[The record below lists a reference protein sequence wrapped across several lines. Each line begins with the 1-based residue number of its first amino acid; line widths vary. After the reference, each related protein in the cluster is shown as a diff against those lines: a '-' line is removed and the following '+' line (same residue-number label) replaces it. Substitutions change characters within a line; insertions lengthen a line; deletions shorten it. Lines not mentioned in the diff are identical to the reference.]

1 MSKLDKCYE
10 LLKENDEVTMIVDY
24 KLAEELYD
32 VIEGTIRDE
41 NNKWI
46 MEYVDEWKHENVI
59 IDIYNQLDSSETM
72 VVEKIQYEGK
82 SLYNIESLYR
92 EDKQIGLGVVS
103 DTLYIDDDIDIEKLD
118 FSEVEF
124 MNISIIKGNKSVNC
138 DEVNSII
145 PLILKE
151 YNKIVSASANVI
163 ADSLI
168 SISNLKR

>member
-1 MSKLDKCYE
+1 MSKLDKCYK

-41 NNKWI
+41 DNKWI
-46 MEYVDEWKHENVI
+46 MEYVDEWEHENVI

-92 EDKQIGLGVVS
+92 DDKQIGLGVVS

-124 MNISIIKGNKSVNC
+124 MNISIIK
-138 DEVNSII
+138 
-145 PLILKE
+145 
-151 YNKIVSASANVI
+151 
-163 ADSLI
+163 
-168 SISNLKR
+168 

>member
-10 LLKENDEVTMIVDY
+10 LLKENNEVTMIVDY

-46 MEYVDEWKHENVI
+46 MEHVDEWEHENVI

-92 EDKQIGLGVVS
+92 DDKQIGLGVVS

-124 MNISIIKGNKSVNC
+124 MNISIIK
-138 DEVNSII
+138 
-145 PLILKE
+145 
-151 YNKIVSASANVI
+151 
-163 ADSLI
+163 
-168 SISNLKR
+168 

>member
-1 MSKLDKCYE
+1 MSKLDKCYK

-41 NNKWI
+41 DNKWI
-46 MEYVDEWKHENVI
+46 MEYVDEWEHENVI

-92 EDKQIGLGVVS
+92 EDRQIGLGVVS
-103 DTLYIDDDIDIEKLD
+103 DTLYIDEDIDIEKLD

-124 MNISIIKGNKSVNC
+124 MNISIIK
-138 DEVNSII
+138 
-145 PLILKE
+145 
-151 YNKIVSASANVI
+151 
-163 ADSLI
+163 
-168 SISNLKR
+168 